1 METIGIFV
9 GRMQPCT
16 ILHQKIINSMKEDK
30 TYIFIVE
37 GARSSMEKKNFLTF
51 QDRVQLLS
59 VTNPKAKVLYSKHG
73 YLPDIIEQNRLAKK
87 GDIVRVY
94 AGSDRIDGYNKQFE
108 GKDIDYQYEGK
119 EIPRQAED
127 VSATK
132 VRQALLHNDYGTYK
146 RMIAR
151 GLDNEKY
158 FSWLKMKITN
168 KMVSEEYY
176 V

>member
-73 YLPDIIEQNRLAKK
+73 YLPDIINSLKEKILIISMKEKK
-87 GDIVRVY
+87 F
-94 AGSDRIDGYNKQFE
+94 Q
-108 GKDIDYQYEGK
+108 GKL
-119 EIPRQAED
+119 RMF
-127 VSATK
+127 
-132 VRQALLHNDYGTYK
+132 LLQKLDKLCYI
-146 RMIAR
+146 MIMELIR
-151 GLDNEKY
+151 E
-158 FSWLKMKITN
+158 
-168 KMVSEEYY
+168 
-176 V
+176 